1 LVSIRVSCYSH
12 TQRIAWQKKQDKSE
26 AKTADLAA
34 FPPGWSGLALIG
46 LHIPLPNRNLS
57 WIGMNTVDEL
67 ALHKITALLQPF
79 NNRNI
84 KISPE
89 TNITADLD
97 IDSVAVMDMIM
108 EVEEDYGISFPVNN
122 LLEIKKVGDL
132 LDAIGVL
139 RQSDALLQANAG

>member
-1 LVSIRVSCYSH
+1 
-12 TQRIAWQKKQDKSE
+12 
-26 AKTADLAA
+26 
-34 FPPGWSGLALIG
+34 
-46 LHIPLPNRNLS
+46 
-57 WIGMNTVDEL
+57 MNTVDEL
-67 ALHKITALLQPF
+67 ALHKIAALLQPF

>member
-1 LVSIRVSCYSH
+1 
-12 TQRIAWQKKQDKSE
+12 
-26 AKTADLAA
+26 
-34 FPPGWSGLALIG
+34 
-46 LHIPLPNRNLS
+46 
-57 WIGMNTVDEL
+57 MNTVDEL

-79 NNRNI
+79 NTRNI
-84 KISPE
+84 VISPE

-139 RQSDALLQANAG
+139 READAPLQASVG

>member
-1 LVSIRVSCYSH
+1 
-12 TQRIAWQKKQDKSE
+12 
-26 AKTADLAA
+26 
-34 FPPGWSGLALIG
+34 
-46 LHIPLPNRNLS
+46 
-57 WIGMNTVDEL
+57 MNTVDEL

>member
-1 LVSIRVSCYSH
+1 
-12 TQRIAWQKKQDKSE
+12 
-26 AKTADLAA
+26 
-34 FPPGWSGLALIG
+34 
-46 LHIPLPNRNLS
+46 
-57 WIGMNTVDEL
+57 MNTVDEL

-79 NNRNI
+79 NTRNI

-108 EVEEDYGISFPVNN
+108 EVEEDYEISFPVNN

-132 LDAIGVL
+132 LDAIGAL

>member
-1 LVSIRVSCYSH
+1 
-12 TQRIAWQKKQDKSE
+12 
-26 AKTADLAA
+26 
-34 FPPGWSGLALIG
+34 
-46 LHIPLPNRNLS
+46 
-57 WIGMNTVDEL
+57 MNTVDEL

-79 NNRNI
+79 NTRNI

-132 LDAIGVL
+132 LDAIGAL